1 MSDKTETKLSAI
13 LEDIYEK
20 IEFLSNTQ
28 WTIVEWIA
36 KQDSNFQMQFIAQ
49 SLAND
54 EIRDGFTEFLDEFG
68 APDKLKTFMME
79 INEIAMQATK
89 EEEDTSYLFDLAER
103 KNKLI
108 REFNSI
114 AIEEEE

>member
-28 WTIVEWIA
+28 LIIVEWIA

-54 EIRDGFTEFLDEFG
+54 DIRDGFTEFLDEFG

-89 EEEDTSYLFDLAER
+89 EEDTSYLFDLAER

-114 AIEEEE
+114 SIEEEE